1 MRKVVK
7 MESRE
12 KKASVAIKKGDSVE
26 IVRGKN
32 RGKRGKV
39 LKVFPREGK
48 VVVEGFNIVKIQSRH
63 TQDNPQGGIINRE
76 NPVKISNLRL
86 ICSRCNQPT
95 KIRRVKV
102 AESRSRVRVCKKCGE
117 IIDKL

>member
-1 MRKVVK
+1 

-48 VVVEGFNIVKIQSRH
+48 VVVEGINIVKKHTRP

-76 NPVKISNLRL
+76 NPVNISNLRL

-95 KIRRVKV
+95 KIR
-102 AESRSRVRVCKKCGE
+102 
-117 IIDKL
+117 